1 MNDFQE
7 WITPSIGKAGQ
18 CLDYRM
24 HVIGHNDPRQKPIP
38 LTVKMQQCILDHLPD
53 AGVFQPAGA
62 VSLIGETLDSAAK
75 ARTAGI
81 IGRFA
86 TTELQF
92 GFPGGDHRGGNRVDK
107 AESEKLHRSRFIEVW
122 EVATIVPSFVRAG
135 RPRSRVV
142 FVRARRPRSRGVFLH
157 EP

>member
-1 MNDFQE
+1 
-7 WITPSIGKAGQ
+7 
-18 CLDYRM
+18 M

-107 AESEKLHRSRFIEVW
+107 AESEKLHRSRFIEVR
-122 EVATIVPSFVRAG
+122 EVATIVPGLVRAG
-135 RPRSRVV
+135 RPRSQGGFFTSRIASTARM
-142 FVRARRPRSRGVFLH
+142 VREIGAVHPLGYGS
-157 EP
+157 